1 MYIGSLDS
9 GRDYVRAGVSQARP
23 RRTASLQERLLENG
37 GSPRTRVGE
46 RRFSGVALGRT
57 AVSRG
62 FAWRTVVLPTSFS
75 ENRCSPITGLGWQ
88 VYLAP
93 STRISLTASWAR
105 PPPSASHTKAKKHGW
120 STTRGNWR
128 TTERC
133 WWNIKKEEGEG
144 GRTGRRRRCGGFEVV
159 RVGRPMRGDRRG
171 RERAGGRSRWATS
184 PGVYEKGLGWVG
196 EEEMV
201 ASVCTLAVWP
211 VWRQTSKPPADGEAG
226 AGTGSLA
233 ETGLVTGG
241 RSRER
246 RETRPGRVGGKQ

>member
-9 GRDYVRAGVSQARP
+9 GRDYVRTGVSQARP

-105 PPPSASHTKAKKHGW
+105 PPQRLPHQGQEARMVHHARQLANNGAVLVEYQERRGGRGADGKAPEMRRL
-120 STTRGNWR
+120 RGGSGGQAN
-128 TTERC
+128 ERGQA
-133 WWNIKKEEGEG
+133 WAGEG
-144 GRTGRRRRCGGFEVV
+144 GG
-159 RVGRPMRGDRRG
+159 PKPAGDI
-171 RERAGGRSRWATS
+171 A
-184 PGVYEKGLGWVG
+184 
-196 EEEMV
+196 
-201 ASVCTLAVWP
+201 
-211 VWRQTSKPPADGEAG
+211 WR
-226 AGTGSLA
+226 L
-233 ETGLVTGG
+233 
-241 RSRER
+241 
-246 RETRPGRVGGKQ
+246 